1 MVELTVLYAV
11 LAVIELGLLVKYIR
25 KGADPFVEPPDP
37 SLKGPQDDDQ
47 PLTFAY

>member
-1 MVELTVLYAV
+1 MVLTLLYAV
-11 LAVIELGLLVKYIR
+11 LAVIEFGLLVKYIR

-37 SLKGPQDDDQ
+37 SQQGRSDDDR